1 MLQLSLSALGIHAL
15 HVQQLTLN
23 NAFYAYNVHTKGGG
37 GEKKKKEKRGESL
50 SLKCYPSIELVSE
63 KVRKKFNK
71 MVPFISHI
79 DNT

>member
-1 MLQLSLSALGIHAL
+1 MLLQLSLSALGIHAL

-23 NAFYAYNVHTKGGG
+23 NAFYAYNVHTRGGG
-37 GEKKKKEKRGESL
+37 GEKEKRGESL